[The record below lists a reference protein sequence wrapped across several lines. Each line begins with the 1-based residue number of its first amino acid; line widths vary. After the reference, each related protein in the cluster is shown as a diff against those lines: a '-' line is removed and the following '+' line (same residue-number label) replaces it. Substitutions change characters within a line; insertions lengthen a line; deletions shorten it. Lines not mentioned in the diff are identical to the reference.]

1 MWAVAEVSWA
11 DGLGLPKHA
20 TATIEDMSVSGAC
33 LRVRAPIGVGSRVT
47 VKWHRE
53 EFSAVTRNC
62 RIDET
67 DFLLGVRRE
76 AIGKETSP
84 EPKSSEV
91 TALRETSKGGNG
103 NQHDLSTR
111 GSLRCVPHSSPN
123 PVSPSAR
130 ALTEKRNSSADPAHC
145 EISLAAA
152 SPVRTAETVADQSE
166 RLPRK
171 EIRQTQDRP
180 PGTQPRHERKV
191 MQSKRLFPHF
201 WRRQQGLDA
210 PEQTT
215 LREVP
220 VNKPNMHAAE
230 AASGRRNELLSYDD
244 IYHAAG
250 IMSSRSGYGIHKVV
264 EMLNSERIR
273 DLSKDVQRA
282 SVLMA
287 LESAGASVGELLQD
301 ATRRQQALNSYEDA
315 QRKQLDEF
323 ESRKSQENAPIQ
335 AEMDRVT
342 AHYAERIQRNRDLVA
357 REKEALHNWQMAKQ
371 HESQRISDVIELC
384 GKQASPGNSA
394 MTAGAGAVASGSSAL
409 ASPSF
414 GDGSRRS

>member
-1 MWAVAEVSWA
+1 M
-11 DGLGLPKHA
+11 
-20 TATIEDMSVSGAC
+20 
-33 LRVRAPIGVGSRVT
+33 
-47 VKWHRE
+47 
-53 EFSAVTRNC
+53 
-62 RIDET
+62 
-67 DFLLGVRRE
+67 
-76 AIGKETSP
+76 
-84 EPKSSEV
+84 
-91 TALRETSKGGNG
+91 
-103 NQHDLSTR
+103 
-111 GSLRCVPHSSPN
+111 
-123 PVSPSAR
+123 
-130 ALTEKRNSSADPAHC
+130 
-145 EISLAAA
+145 
-152 SPVRTAETVADQSE
+152 
-166 RLPRK
+166 
-171 EIRQTQDRP
+171 
-180 PGTQPRHERKV
+180 
-191 MQSKRLFPHF
+191 
-201 WRRQQGLDA
+201 
-210 PEQTT
+210 
-215 LREVP
+215 
-220 VNKPNMHAAE
+220 NKPNMHAAE
-230 AASGRRNELLSYDD
+230 AASGPRNELLSYDD

-323 ESRKSQENAPIQ
+323 ESRKSQENAQIQ